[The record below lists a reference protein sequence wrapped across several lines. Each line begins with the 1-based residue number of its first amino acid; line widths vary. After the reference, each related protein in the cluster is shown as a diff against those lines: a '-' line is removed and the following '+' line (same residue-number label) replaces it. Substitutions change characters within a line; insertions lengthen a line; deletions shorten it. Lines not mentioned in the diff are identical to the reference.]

1 MIRGLKFRFYPTPE
15 QEIALAKTFGSVRY
29 VYNWALDM
37 RTKGWYEQQERIN
50 YAETSAAL
58 TKIKKKPEFGW
69 LNEVSSVGL
78 QQSLRNL
85 QAAFVNFWNKRSGYP
100 KFKRKNSKQSVNFV
114 GSAFRWNGA
123 DLSIHKIGILKIKWS
138 RSFSRKPSSVSISK
152 TPSGR
157 YYVSICIDEPIEA
170 TPKATAVIG
179 IDLGLTAF
187 ATTSS
192 GSKFHSPRPLK
203 NKMAHLK
210 SAQKALARK
219 QKGSKNRNKA
229 RIRVAKIHQ
238 KISDIRNDFLHKLTT
253 KLVRENQTI
262 VTEDLNIRG
271 MMANH
276 CLAGAIGDSGWGEFF
291 RQLDYKCDWYGRSDN
306 E

>member
-100 KFKRKNSKQSVNFV
+100 KFKRKNSKQSVNLPPVALNF
-114 GSAFRWNGA
+114 
-123 DLSIHKIGILKIKWS
+123 I
-138 RSFSRKPSSVSISK
+138 P
-152 TPSGR
+152 
-157 YYVSICIDEPIEA
+157 
-170 TPKATAVIG
+170 
-179 IDLGLTAF
+179 
-187 ATTSS
+187 
-192 GSKFHSPRPLK
+192 
-203 NKMAHLK
+203 
-210 SAQKALARK
+210 LAR
-219 QKGSKNRNKA
+219 
-229 RIRVAKIHQ
+229 
-238 KISDIRNDFLHKLTT
+238 
-253 KLVRENQTI
+253 
-262 VTEDLNIRG
+262 
-271 MMANH
+271 
-276 CLAGAIGDSGWGEFF
+276 
-291 RQLDYKCDWYGRSDN
+291 
-306 E
+306 